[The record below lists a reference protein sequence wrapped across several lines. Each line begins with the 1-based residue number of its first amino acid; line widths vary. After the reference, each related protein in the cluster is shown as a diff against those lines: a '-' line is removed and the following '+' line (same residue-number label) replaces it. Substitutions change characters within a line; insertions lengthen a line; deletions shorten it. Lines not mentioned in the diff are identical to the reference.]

1 MIGRARRSG
10 RTGRRAATLLGAL
23 LSAAAGVLPAA
34 TARAVSLPQP
44 PDAPH
49 LSLAQIEADY
59 ADWLDAAG
67 AVSTIDSGLTS
78 RVAGRKRE
86 AWAARLRTLT
96 ARLERAL
103 AQPDPAALT
112 AEDTQVLE
120 AVRKGFT
127 DNAPE
132 TAAADDPHSRIGCA
146 DGARR
151 DADLTE
157 LQIALYACF
166 EQIGSRIDFE
176 GRPIVRTTALQT
188 LQQLDGSERRKRL
201 FLALSPLW
209 IAVNGA
215 DPADSPYRRM
225 MLLNGAALRASG
237 HSPID
242 DAAATVGI
250 TPKQVE
256 QWLVLVLN
264 TWQARSQGPALEPW
278 DYWYASA
285 QASRALSPAIARDSV
300 LPIAKRFYRDL
311 GADLDLLGV
320 RHDLDIRPG
329 KAPLAY
335 TDQIRIGRRVGG
347 AWHPMQAR
355 VSANYEQ
362 GGLFVLNE
370 LIHEDGHAVHY
381 AALRTR
387 PAYFSLG
394 DDLFFEAFAD
404 VPAWSSSEP
413 VWQQKYL
420 GHHAEEGAALR
431 ELFSNVM
438 LDVAWGLFELRLL
451 EDPARDPNLVWT
463 DITSRY
469 LNIVPHPEL
478 SWWALRVQLVRWPG
492 YMINYGLGAVVTADI
507 RQRIRDGIGSF
518 DEGNPR
524 WYSWTS
530 ANLLQFG
537 SSIETAQLLRRF
549 LGRPVSPDA
558 ILMQLGRVASMD
570 AVARDHLGQAAI
582 EQRDGLI
589 HVALVDHQRRHE
601 AHRALTARQ

>member
-1 MIGRARRSG
+1 ML
-10 RTGRRAATLLGAL
+10 RRAGWSAMAL
-23 LSAAAGVLPAA
+23 AAALFSMPAAALPAA
-34 TARAVSLPQP
+34 GAVAFPQP
-44 PDAPH
+44 PAPVH
-49 LSLAQIEADY
+49 LTLAQIEADY
-59 ADWLDAAG
+59 ADWLDAVG

-78 RVAGRKRE
+78 RVAGHKRE
-86 AWAARLRTLT
+86 AWAARLRALT
-96 ARLERAL
+96 ATLDHAL
-103 AQPDPAALT
+103 AQPDPAALDSKD
-112 AEDTQVLE
+112 AQVLG
-120 AVRKGFT
+120 AIRKGFV

-132 TAAADDPHSRIGCA
+132 TPAADDPHASVGCA
-146 DGARR
+146 DGAQR
-151 DADLTE
+151 DADLAA

-166 EQIGSRIDFE
+166 EQIGNRIDFE

-188 LQQLDGSERRKRL
+188 LQQLEGGERRKRL

-215 DPADSPYRRM
+215 DTTDSPYRRM
-225 MLLNGAALRASG
+225 MVLNGAAVGASG
-237 HSPID
+237 HSPIG
-242 DAAATVGI
+242 DAAATLGI
-250 TPKQVE
+250 TPQQVE
-256 QWLVLVLN
+256 QWLVLLLEN
-264 TWQARSQGPALEPW
+264 WQARSQGPALEPW
-278 DYWYASA
+278 NYWYASA
-285 QASRALSPAIARDSV
+285 GASRALSPAIARDAV

-311 GADLDLLGV
+311 GADLDRLGV

-335 TDQIRIGRRVGG
+335 TDQISIGRRAGG
-347 AWHPMQAR
+347 TWHPMRAR

-420 GHHAEEGAALR
+420 GHHADDGSALR

-438 LDVAWGLFELRLL
+438 LDVAWGLFELRML
-451 EDPARDPNLVWT
+451 ENPARDPNLVWT

-478 SWWALRVQLVRWPG
+478 SWWVLRVQLVRWPG
-492 YMINYGLGAVVTADI
+492 YMINYGLGAVLTADI
-507 RQRIRDGIGSF
+507 RQRIRDGIGPF
-518 DEGNPR
+518 DEGNPQ

-530 ANLLQFG
+530 AQLLQFG

-558 ILMQLGRVASMD
+558 ILTQLRRVASMD
-570 AVARDHLGQAAI
+570 AVARDHLGEASV
-582 EQRDGLI
+582 EERDRLI
-589 HVALVDHQRRHE
+589 HIALVDHQRRHE
-601 AHRALTARQ
+601 AYRTLAARQ

>member
-1 MIGRARRSG
+1 MVLAS
-10 RTGRRAATLLGAL
+10 AL
-23 LSAAAGVLPAA
+23 LSVPSGVLFPLSAS
-34 TARAVSLPQP
+34 AVAFPQP
-44 PDAPH
+44 PAPVH
-49 LSLAQIEADY
+49 PTLAQIEADY
-59 ADWLDAAG
+59 ADWMDAVG

-78 RVAGRKRE
+78 RVAGRKHD
-86 AWAARLRTLT
+86 AWAARLRALT
-96 ARLERAL
+96 ARLDREL
-103 AQPDPAALT
+103 AEADPAALDPKD
-112 AEDTQVLE
+112 EQVV
-120 AVRKGFT
+120 AAIRKGFA

-132 TAAADDPHSRIGCA
+132 TPAADDPRSRIGCA
-146 DGARR
+146 DAARPG
-151 DADLTE
+151 DLTA
-157 LQIALYACF
+157 LQIALYECF

-176 GRPIVRTTALQT
+176 GHPIVRTTALQS
-188 LQQLDGSERRKRL
+188 LQQLESGERRKRL

-215 DPADSPYRRM
+215 GTADSPYRRM
-225 MLLNGAALRASG
+225 MVLNGAELAKGGR
-237 HSPID
+237 SPIA
-242 DAAATVGI
+242 DAAATLGI
-250 TPKQVE
+250 TPQQVE
-256 QWLVLVLN
+256 QWLVLILEK
-264 TWQARSQGPALEPW
+264 WQARSLGPALEPW

-285 QASRALSPAIARDSV
+285 QASRALSPAIARNAV
-300 LPIAKRFYRDL
+300 LPVAKRFYRDL
-311 GADLDLLGV
+311 GADLDGLGV
-320 RHDLDIRPG
+320 RHDLGVRPG

-335 TDQIRIGRRVGG
+335 TDQISIGRRVGG
-347 AWHPMQAR
+347 RWHPMQAR

-413 VWQQKYL
+413 AWQQKYL
-420 GHHAEEGAALR
+420 GHRAEEGSALR

-438 LDVAWGLFELRLL
+438 LDVAWGLFELRML
-451 EDPARDPNLVWT
+451 EEPTRDPNLVWT
-463 DITSRY
+463 DITTRY

-507 RQRIRDGIGSF
+507 RQRIRDGIGAF
-518 DEGNPR
+518 DAGNPR
-524 WYSWTS
+524 WYSWIS
-530 ANLLQFG
+530 AQLLQFG

-558 ILMQLGRVASMD
+558 ILTQLQRVGSMD
-570 AVARDHLGQAAI
+570 TVARDHLGETPI
-582 EQRDGLI
+582 EQRDRLVHIGL
-589 HVALVDHQRRHE
+589 LDHQRRHE
-601 AHRALTARQ
+601 AHRALAAGQ

>member
-1 MIGRARRSG
+1 MMLAS
-10 RTGRRAATLLGAL
+10 AL
-23 LSAAAGVLPAA
+23 LVLPGGVLPAIPA
-34 TARAVSLPQP
+34 GAVTLPQP
-44 PDAPH
+44 PAPVH
-49 LSLAQIEADY
+49 RTLAEIEADY
-59 ADWLDAAG
+59 ADWLDAVG
-67 AVSTIDSGLTS
+67 AVSTIDSGLAP

-86 AWAARLRTLT
+86 AWAARLRILT
-96 ARLERAL
+96 ARLELSL
-103 AQPDPAALT
+103 AQPDWA
-112 AEDTQVLE
+112 VLDPDD
-120 AVRKGFT
+120 APVLDAIRKGFA

-132 TAAADDPHSRIGCA
+132 TPADAAAHARIGCA

-151 DADLTE
+151 DADSTT
-157 LQIALYACF
+157 LQIALYECF
-166 EQIGSRIDFE
+166 DAIGSRIDFE
-176 GRPIVRTTALQT
+176 GRRIVRTTALQM
-188 LQQLDGSERRKRL
+188 LQQLESGERRRHL

-215 DPADSPYRRM
+215 DTPDSPYRRM
-225 MLLNGAALRASG
+225 MVLNGAALRASG
-237 HSPID
+237 RSPIG
-242 DAAATVGI
+242 DAAATLGI
-250 TPKQVE
+250 TTQQVE
-256 QWLVLVLN
+256 QWLVLVLEK
-264 TWQARSQGPALEPW
+264 WQACSRGPALEPW
-278 DYWYASA
+278 NYWYASA
-285 QASRALSPAIARDSV
+285 QASRVLSPAIPRDAV

-335 TDQIRIGRRVGG
+335 TDQISIGRRVGST
-347 AWHPMQAR
+347 WHPMRAR

-370 LIHEDGHAVHY
+370 LIHEDGHAVHF

-394 DDLFFEAFAD
+394 DDLYFEAFAD

-420 GHHAEEGAALR
+420 GRRAAEGPALR

-438 LDVAWGLFELRLL
+438 LDVAWALFELRML

-463 DITSRY
+463 EITSRY

-507 RQRIRDGIGSF
+507 RQRIREGIGPF
-518 DEGNPR
+518 DAGNPR
-524 WYSWTS
+524 WYPWIS
-530 ANLLQFG
+530 AHLLQFG
-537 SSIETAQLLRRF
+537 SSIGTAQLLRQF
-549 LGRPVSPDA
+549 LGSPVSPDA
-558 ILMQLGRVASMD
+558 ILTQLERVAS
-570 AVARDHLGQAAI
+570 I
-582 EQRDGLI
+582 EE
-589 HVALVDHQRRHE
+589 H
-601 AHRALTARQ
+601 